1 MRFPEMTLSQDGQYR
16 SDWRITFR
24 FDKDVLANILAV
36 YAERYNIEFPD
47 GQYLSGME
55 LGEYAPN
62 ISPTQTMQYI
72 RATLFLYGYSATVF
86 DGEESIREWAKRQVD
101 ILYTKRERND
111 RKRKKP

>member
-1 MRFPEMTLSQDGQYR
+1 MRIPEMTLSQDGQYR
-16 SDWRITFR
+16 SDWRIAFR

-55 LGEYAPN
+55 LSEYAPN
-62 ISPTQTMQYI
+62 ISPIQTMQYI
-72 RATLFLYGYSATVF
+72 RAALFLYGYSATVF
-86 DGEESIREWAKRQVD
+86 DGEESIREWAKKQVD
-101 ILYTKRERND
+101 ILYTKKERNG